1 MRGSDPGLYRRL
13 VDFLKAH
20 NRLFLVALF
29 AYGLLVFP
37 YLNAN
42 GYQTLGSVIGIVFLA
57 LMFVATRANFERATE
72 KLKEQNDDERR
83 GF

>member
-13 VDFLKAH
+13 VDLLKEH

-29 AYGLLVFP
+29 AYGLIVFP
-37 YLNAN
+37 YLNVN
-42 GYQTLGSVIGIVFLA
+42 GYQTLGSVIGILFLA
-57 LMFVATRANFERATE
+57 LMFVATRANFERAMD
-72 KLKEQNDDERR
+72 KLKDDDDEHR